1 MLAEVDTSTR
11 SESPGAASNRRP
23 QAHER
28 GGATELLKDVLD
40 AFAQRDV
47 ERARAVWETSNSDA
61 LEDSVFR
68 DLLTHMMED
77 PETVFYLIT
86 GSSLPAERPKG
97 RHEYE
102 ADAKA
107 SPTRLRSARR
117 WISRLRL
124 PTP

>member
-47 ERARAVWETSNSDA
+47 ERARAVWGARRRT
-61 LEDSVFR
+61 R
-68 DLLTHMMED
+68 
-77 PETVFYLIT
+77 
-86 GSSLPAERPKG
+86 RPRRLG
-97 RHEYE
+97 VPRP
-102 ADAKA
+102 ADAHDGRPRDRVLSHHRVIA
-107 SPTRLRSARR
+107 PG
-117 WISRLRL
+117 
-124 PTP
+124 

>member
-47 ERARAVWETSNSDA
+47 ERARAVWERDVELDA

-107 SPTRLRSARR
+107 SPTRLLSARR
-117 WISRLRL
+117 
-124 PTP
+124 